1 MNKQPQIIAI
11 AGGGSTYT
19 AGIVKAL
26 LMKGAEFPI
35 AEIRMYD
42 IDKER
47 QDNVAVLVDYVVKT
61 LAPQVKLTVTTQPE
75 VAFANADF
83 VFSQI
88 RVGQYK
94 MREFDEKIP
103 LRNGCVGQETCGAG
117 GLAYGMR
124 TIFPMIALIDFMERY
139 AKKACWML
147 NYSNPAAIVADAV
160 NRLRPNARVLNICD
174 MPVAIER
181 NLSNILG
188 VNRYEL
194 DVEYFGLNHYGWFT
208 SIKVDGEEKISQLRE
223 HIQKFGMLTEEEVEN
238 ACHSEPSWI
247 KTFKNTQPLMQM
259 FPEYIPNTYLQYYLM
274 ADDIVAESNPKHTRA
289 NEIMEEGREKKM
301 FEAIDQI
308 KASDGNVEGKF
319 HVGVHGE
326 FIADVAMSMA
336 YDLRQ
341 KWLVIIPN
349 KGLIKSLPDD
359 AMVEVPA
366 LLGRDKVYPLQVPE
380 VSHFYQGMLQQQLMS
395 EKCLVDAALEGSYE
409 KALQAF
415 SLNKTIP
422 SAKVAKKILDE
433 MIVANKDFWP
443 ELR

>member
-1 MNKQPQIIAI
+1 MNKQAQIIAI

-26 LMKGAEFPI
+26 LMKGKTFPV
-35 AEIRMYD
+35 AEIRLYD
-42 IDKER
+42 LDKAR
-47 QDNVAVLVDYVVKT
+47 QDNVAVLVDYVVRT
-61 LAPQVKLTVTTQPE
+61 QAPHVKLTITTEPE
-75 VAFANADF
+75 VAFSGADF
-83 VFSQI
+83 VFAQI
-88 RVGQYK
+88 RVGLYK
-94 MREFDEKIP
+94 MRELDEKIP
-103 LRNGCVGQETCGAG
+103 LRHGCVGQETCGAG

-124 TIFPMIALIDFMERY
+124 TIFPMIELIDQMERY
-139 AKKACWML
+139 AKNSCWML
-147 NYSNPAAIVADAV
+147 NYSNPASIVADAV

-208 SIKVDGEEKISQLRE
+208 SVKVAGEEKIPQLRA
-223 HIQKFGMLTEEEVEN
+223 HIQQYGMLTEQEVEN
-238 ACHSEPSWI
+238 ACHADPSWI
-247 KTFKNTQPLMQM
+247 KTFKNTQPLVQM

-274 ADDIVAESNPKHTRA
+274 ADDIVEYSNPEYTRA
-289 NEIMEEGREKKM
+289 NEVMEGREKKM
-301 FEAIDQI
+301 FEAIAQI
-308 KASDGNVEGKF
+308 KASDGYVDGKF

-326 FIADVAMSMA
+326 FIADVAMSIA
-336 YDLRQ
+336 YDLRN

-349 KGLIKSLPDD
+349 NGLIKGLPDD

-366 LLGRDKVYPLQVPE
+366 LVGRDKVYPLQVGE
-380 VSHFYQGMLQQQLMS
+380 VPHFYLGMLQQQPMS
-395 EKCLVDAALEGSYE
+395 EKCLVDAALEGSNN

-415 SLNKTIP
+415 TLNKTIP

-433 MIVANKDFWP
+433 MIEANREFWP
-443 ELR
+443 ALR

>member
-26 LMKGAEFPI
+26 LMKGEEFPI
-35 AEIRMYD
+35 AEIRLYD
-42 IDKER
+42 IDAER

-61 LAPQVKLTVTTQPE
+61 HAPHVNLTVTTEPE
-75 VAFANADF
+75 VAFSHADF
-83 VFSQI
+83 VFAQI

-94 MREFDEKIP
+94 MREQDEKIP
-103 LRNGCVGQETCGAG
+103 LRHGCVGQETCGAG

-124 TIFPMIALIDFMERY
+124 TIFPMVELIDHMERF
-139 AKKACWML
+139 AKPTYWML

-160 NRLRPNARVLNICD
+160 NRLRPNSRVLNICD

-208 SIKVDGEEKISQLRE
+208 SVKVDGEEKLPELRQ
-223 HIQKFGMLTEEEVEN
+223 HIQKFGMLTEQEVEN

-247 KTFKNTQPLMQM
+247 KTFKNTKPLVQM
-259 FPEYIPNTYLQYYLM
+259 FPEYLPNTYLQYYLM
-274 ADDIVAESNPKHTRA
+274 ADEIVEQSNPERTRA
-289 NEIMEEGREKKM
+289 NEVMEGREKKM
-301 FEAIDQI
+301 FEAIEQI

-349 KGLIKSLPDD
+349 NGLIKGLPDD

-366 LLGRDKVYPLQVPE
+366 LLGRDKVYPIQVGE
-380 VSHFYQGMLQQQLMS
+380 VPHFYQGMLMQQLMS

-415 SLNKTIP
+415 ALNKTIP
-422 SAKVAKKILDE
+422 SARVAKLILDE
-433 MIVANKDFWP
+433 MIEANKGYWP
-443 ELR
+443 ELK

>member
-1 MNKQPQIIAI
+1 MNKQAKIIAI

-26 LMKGAEFPI
+26 LMKGEDFPL
-35 AEIRMYD
+35 AEIRLYD
-42 IDKER
+42 IDKAR
-47 QDNVAVLVDYVVKT
+47 QDKVAILVDYVVKT
-61 LAPQVKLTVTTQPE
+61 HAPQVKLIVTTEPE
-75 VAFANADF
+75 VAFSQADF
-83 VFSQI
+83 VFAQI

-94 MREFDEKIP
+94 MRESDEKIP
-103 LRNGCVGQETCGAG
+103 LRHGCVGQETCGAG

-139 AKKACWML
+139 AKATCWML

-174 MPVAIER
+174 MPVAIQR
-181 NLSNILG
+181 NLANILG
-188 VNRYEL
+188 VNRYAL

-208 SIKVDGEEKISQLRE
+208 SVKVDGEEKIPQLRE
-223 HIQKFGMLTEEEVEN
+223 HIQKFGMLTEQEVEN

-247 KTFKNTQPLMQM
+247 KTFSNTQPLMQM

-274 ADDIVAESNPKHTRA
+274 ADEIVAHSNPDRTRA
-289 NEIMEEGREKKM
+289 NEVMENREKKM
-301 FEAIDQI
+301 FDMIEQI
-308 KASDGNVEGKF
+308 RLSDGKVEDKF

-349 KGLIKSLPDD
+349 NGLIKGLPDD

-366 LLGRDKVYPLQVPE
+366 LLGRDKVYPIQVGN

-415 SLNKTIP
+415 TLNKTIP
-422 SAKVAKKILDE
+422 SASVARQILDE
-433 MIVANKDFWP
+433 MIEANKGYWP
-443 ELR
+443 ELK